1 MIRSI
6 NVERKMID
14 DNNIAKTY
22 AESNG
27 YASVRPS
34 VERNGYRY
42 FHIDYAIR
50 LRYLVYSSYY
60 KEQSYR
66 EI

>member
-1 MIRSI
+1 
-6 NVERKMID
+6 MID

>member
-1 MIRSI
+1 
-6 NVERKMID
+6 MID

-34 VERNGYRY
+34 VERNGYIY

-60 KEQSYR
+60 REQSYR

>member
-60 KEQSYR
+60 KEQSYS

>member
-1 MIRSI
+1 MTTTL
-6 NVERKMID
+6 RKRMQKVMGMPLC
-14 DNNIAKTY
+14 AHQL
-22 AESNG
+22 
-27 YASVRPS
+27 SVI
-34 VERNGYRY
+34 GYRY